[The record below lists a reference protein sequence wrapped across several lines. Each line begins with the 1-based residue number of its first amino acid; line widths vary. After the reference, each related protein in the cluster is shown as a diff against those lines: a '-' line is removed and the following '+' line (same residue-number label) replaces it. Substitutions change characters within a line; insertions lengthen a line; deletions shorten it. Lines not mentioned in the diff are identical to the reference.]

1 MSRIALRLMPHEAF
15 RLIAAAGIAI
25 CLGAAASAAELP
37 GFGPGEWVVTDPTAR
52 TETYLG
58 QKALRMR
65 NGKAYRTDIL
75 FENGTIE
82 FDIAPKARASFIGVE
97 FRIQT
102 EGGKQNYE
110 HIYFRPHKSGLWDA
124 VQYTPGF
131 HGVSTW
137 QLYQG
142 KGYNAKLVIPADKW
156 THVRIVVAG
165 SRAEIYA
172 GDAKKPV
179 LVIKQLK
186 GKPGKGYVGLWSGL
200 PGKAPAD
207 LYTGNFANL
216 VIRPDDTPSAYVRET
231 PPPASSGY
239 LSRWMVSK
247 PFAAAAPSGDI
258 RALPA
263 KAKLDK
269 LQWKA
274 VLSEPSGLVNLSR
287 EFALPKG
294 VKFPLPKGVKKA
306 TVLAKTVIHSGSA
319 QTKKL
324 NFGYSDEISIFLNGR
339 ILFSGNNSF
348 STRYRRYLGTVKADE
363 DAVYLPL
370 KKGANE
376 LVLAVSEVWMGWGF
390 IARLEDLEGL
400 RIE

>member
-1 MSRIALRLMPHEAF
+1 MPSRTHRPIPHSF
-15 RLIAAAGIAI
+15 LRLIAGAGIAI
-25 CLGAAASAAELP
+25 CLAAAASAAELP
-37 GFGPGEWVVTDPTAR
+37 GFGPGEWVVTDPAAR

-58 QKALRMR
+58 QNALRLR
-65 NGKAYRTDIL
+65 SGKAYRTDML

-82 FDIAPKARASFIGVE
+82 FDIAPKARRSFLGVE
-97 FRIQT
+97 FRIQM
-102 EGGKQNYE
+102 EGGKANYE

-131 HGVSTW
+131 HGASTW

-142 KGYNAKLVIPADKW
+142 KGYNAKLDIPRDKW
-156 THVRIVVAG
+156 LHVRIVVAG
-165 SRAEIYA
+165 SRAEVYA
-172 GDAKKPV
+172 GGAKEPV
-179 LVIKQLK
+179 LVVKQLK
-186 GKPGKGYVGLWSGL
+186 GKPGKGYVGLWSFL

-216 VIRPDDTPSAYVRET
+216 VIRPDDTPTAYVRET
-231 PPPASSGY
+231 PPPAASGF

-247 PFAAAAPSGDI
+247 PFAAPAGGV
-258 RALPA
+258 RGLPRKEA
-263 KAKLDK
+263 LDK

-274 VLSEPSGLVNLSR
+274 VLGEPSGLVNLSR

-294 VKFPLPKGVKKA
+294 VRKA
-306 TVLAKTVIHSGSA
+306 SLYARTTIRSA
-319 QTKKL
+319 EAQIKKL

-348 STRYRRYLGTVKADE
+348 STRYIRYLGTVTAGE

-370 KKGANE
+370 EPGANE
-376 LVLAVSEVWMGWGF
+376 LVLAVSEVRMGWGF

>member
-1 MSRIALRLMPHEAF
+1 MTPRTDRPIPHSF
-15 RLIAAAGIAI
+15 LRLIAATALAI
-25 CLGAAASAAELP
+25 SLATSASAVELP
-37 GFGPGEWVVTDPTAR
+37 GFAPGEWVVTDRAAK

-65 NGKAYRTDIL
+65 SGMAYRTDIL

-82 FDIAPKARASFIGVE
+82 FDIAPKTARRASFIGVK

-110 HIYFRPHKSGLWDA
+110 HVYFRPHKSGQWDA

-131 HGVSTW
+131 HGASTW

-142 KGYNAKLVIPADKW
+142 KGYNAKLAIPVDKW
-156 THVRIVVAG
+156 THIRIVVAG

-172 GDAKKPV
+172 GGAKKPV
-179 LVIKQLK
+179 LVVKQLK
-186 GKPGKGYVGLWSGL
+186 GKPGKGYVGLWSFM
-200 PGKAPAD
+200 PGKKPAG
-207 LYTGNFANL
+207 LYTADFANL
-216 VIRPDDTPSAYVRET
+216 VIRADDTPSAYVRET
-231 PPPASSGY
+231 PPPAGSGY

-258 RALPA
+258 RGLPA

-274 VLSEPSGLVNLSR
+274 VLSEPTGLVNLSR

-294 VKFPLPKGVKKA
+294 VKKA
-306 TVLAKTVIHSGSA
+306 TLYAMTTIHSAKA
-319 QTKKL
+319 QIKKL

-348 STRYRRYLGTVKADE
+348 STRYPRYLGTVKADE

-370 KKGANE
+370 KEGANQ
-376 LVLAVSEVWMGWGF
+376 LVLAVSEVRMGWGF
-390 IARLEDLEGL
+390 IARLEDLKGL
-400 RIE
+400 EIE

>member
-1 MSRIALRLMPHEAF
+1 MPSRTHRPIPHSF
-15 RLIAAAGIAI
+15 LRLIAGAGIAI
-25 CLGAAASAAELP
+25 CLAAAASAAELP
-37 GFGPGEWVVTDPTAR
+37 GFGPGEWVVTDPAAR

-58 QKALRMR
+58 QNALRLR
-65 NGKAYRTDIL
+65 SGKAYRTDIL

-82 FDIAPKARASFIGVE
+82 FDIAPKARRSFLGVE
-97 FRIQT
+97 FRIQM

-110 HIYFRPHKSGLWDA
+110 HIYFRPHKSGQWDA

-131 HGVSTW
+131 HGASTW

-142 KGYNAKLVIPADKW
+142 KGYNAKLDIPTDKW
-156 THVRIVVAG
+156 LHVRIVIAG
-165 SRAEIYA
+165 SRAEVYA
-172 GDAKKPV
+172 GGANKPV
-179 LVIKQLK
+179 LVVKQLK
-186 GKPGKGYVGLWSGL
+186 GKPGKGYVGLWSFL

-216 VIRPDDTPSAYVRET
+216 VIRPDDTPTAYVRET
-231 PPPASSGY
+231 PPPAGSGF

-247 PFAAAAPSGDI
+247 PFAAPAGGV
-258 RALPA
+258 RGLPRKEA
-263 KAKLDK
+263 LDK

-274 VLSEPSGLVNLSR
+274 VLGEPSGLVNLSR

-294 VKFPLPKGVKKA
+294 VRKA
-306 TVLAKTVIHSGSA
+306 SLYARTTIRSA
-319 QTKKL
+319 EAQIKKL

-348 STRYRRYLGTVKADE
+348 STRYIRYLGTVTAAE

-370 KKGANE
+370 KPGANE
-376 LVLAVSEVWMGWGF
+376 LVLAVSEVRMGWGF

>member
-1 MSRIALRLMPHEAF
+1 MTHSFL
-15 RLIAAAGIAI
+15 RLIAAAA
-25 CLGAAASAAELP
+25 LAASLATSASAAKLP
-37 GFGPGEWVVTDPTAR
+37 GFAPGEWVVTDPAAR

-97 FRIQT
+97 FRIQM

-142 KGYNAKLVIPADKW
+142 KGYNARFKIPVDKW
-156 THVRIVVAG
+156 THIRIVVAG
-165 SRAEIYA
+165 SRAEVYA
-172 GDAKKPV
+172 GNAKKPV
-179 LVIKQLK
+179 LKIKQLK
-186 GKPGKGYVGLWSGL
+186 GKPGKGYVGLL
-200 PGKAPAD
+200 IATPGKTPAD

-216 VIRPDDTPSAYVRET
+216 VIRPDDTPKAYVRET
-231 PPPASSGY
+231 PPPESSGY
-239 LSRWMVSK
+239 LSRWTVSK
-247 PFAAAAPSGDI
+247 PFAAAAPTGDI

-263 KAKLDK
+263 KAKRDK
-269 LQWKA
+269 MQWKT
-274 VLSEPSGLVNLSR
+274 VLSEPTGLVNLSR

-306 TVLAKTVIHSGSA
+306 TVLARTVIHSASA

-324 NFGYSDEISIFLNGR
+324 NFGYSDEISVFLNGR

-348 STRYRRYLGTVKADE
+348 STRYIRYLGTVKADE

-370 KKGANE
+370 NKGANE

-390 IARLEDLEGL
+390 IARLEDLKGL
-400 RIE
+400 KIE